1 VVLDNTRFRRLAME
15 LRVRRLKEEPITF
28 SFGLNECRA
37 LARLSVDGKDLLEHA
52 RKAAWRG

>member
-1 VVLDNTRFRRLAME
+1 ME